1 MLLLGIDTCGA
12 IGSVALVRAATDGGR
27 DHRLEVLGSAELP
40 GKTYSSLLVLTVKDL
55 LERAQCRLGE
65 LTTLVVV
72 NGPGSFTGV
81 RVGVSAAKGLA
92 EATGIPVVAVSRLAV
107 LAAKAADGPVC
118 AALDA
123 GRGELYARF
132 SASGSPPHEA
142 LLRPG
147 ELLDAIEP
155 GTRLL
160 VCEGSLAGVLATVAP
175 ELVEVPTA
183 ADAVRLAFARVI
195 AREFDDVAGL
205 DGNYLRRSDAEI
217 FSKAKTLAV

>member
-1 MLLLGIDTCGA
+1 MLLLGIDTCGET
-12 IGSVALVRAATDGGR
+12 GSVALVRAATDGGR
-27 DHRLEVLGSAELP
+27 EPQLEVLGSAELP
-40 GKTYSSLLVLTVKDL
+40 GKTYSALLMLTVKDL
-55 LERAQCRLGE
+55 LERAPCRLE
-65 LTTLVVV
+65 ETTAVVVV

-92 EATGIPVVAVSRLAV
+92 EATGRPLVAVSRLAV

-118 AALDA
+118 VALDA
-123 GRGELYARF
+123 GRGELYVRF
-132 SASGSPPHEA
+132 SASGSPPREA
-142 LLRPG
+142 LLAPA

-160 VCEGSLAGVLATVAP
+160 VCEGTLAGALAIATP

-195 AREFDDVAGL
+195 ARDFDDVAGL

-217 FSKAKTLAV
+217 FSKAKTRAV